1 MRISDWS
8 SDVCSSDLRNGEDLL
23 EQADLSFLY
32 PINPSWSLVG
42 RYYYSIQD
50 KQMLEGIAGVQW
62 DSCCLAA
69 RLVARRYVRNR
80 TGEMNDAI
88 RLRSEEHTSE
98 LQSLMRISYA
108 VFCLKKKQIRLFSTY
123 IRLTNIY
130 THRDKPNHNYSIL

>member
-88 RLRSEEHTSE
+88 RLETE
-98 LQSLMRISYA
+98 LKGLGSAGPDRES
-108 VFCLKKKQIRLFSTY
+108 RLS
-123 IRLTNIY
+123 
-130 THRDKPNHNYSIL
+130 RDITAYYS

>member
-80 TGEMNDAI
+80 TGEMNDAL
-88 RLRSEEHTSE
+88 RLEIE
-98 LQSLMRISYA
+98 LKGLEIGRA
-108 VFCLKKKQIRLFSTY
+108 HV
-123 IRLTNIY
+123 
-130 THRDKPNHNYSIL
+130 